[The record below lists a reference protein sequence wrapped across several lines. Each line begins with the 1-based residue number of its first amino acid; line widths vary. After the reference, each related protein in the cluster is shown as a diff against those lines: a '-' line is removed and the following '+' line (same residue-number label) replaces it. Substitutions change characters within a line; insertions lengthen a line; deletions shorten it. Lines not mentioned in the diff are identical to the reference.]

1 VIAEIIILAAVGLDK
16 FAVCIGFGMAGVPKA
31 RWVRV
36 SLTFMAYAV
45 LMLGIGLLAG
55 ESLSGRAASIVGY
68 ISAFAL
74 IGLGGVGITH
84 ALRAASED
92 VPPDDAPAQA
102 GASVNTTAFLI
113 SLDCLAV
120 GIPLGLRHVPIGPT
134 LIYFAVQTFA
144 VATIGLWLGTRLGTR
159 LGGRAEI
166 ASAVLL
172 TGIGL
177 LLLISQ
183 LFDINLIKPG

>member
-1 VIAEIIILAAVGLDK
+1 MLAEIFILAAVGLDK
-16 FAVCIGFGMAGVPKA
+16 LAVCIGFGMAGISKP

-36 SLTFMAYAV
+36 GLIFMVYAV

-55 ESLSGRAASIVGY
+55 ESLSGRAAAVVGY

-74 IGLGGVGITH
+74 IGLGAVGITH
-84 ALRAASED
+84 ALQTASEE
-92 VPPDDAPAQA
+92 VPPDEAPTQA
-102 GASVNTTAFLI
+102 GTSINMTAFLI

-134 LIYFAVQTFA
+134 LLYFAVQTFA
-144 VATIGLWLGTRLGTR
+144 AAIVGLWLGSRLGTR

-183 LFDINLIKPG
+183 LFDINLIKPA

>member
-1 VIAEIIILAAVGLDK
+1 MIAEVIVLAAVGLDK
-16 FAVCIGFGMAGVPKA
+16 FALCIGFGMAGIPKP

-36 SLTFMAYAV
+36 GLIFMAYAV

-55 ESLSGRAASIVGY
+55 ESLSGRAATIVGY
-68 ISAFAL
+68 ISAFVL

-84 ALRAASED
+84 ALWTASDEL
-92 VPPDDAPAQA
+92 PPDAAPAQA
-102 GASVNTTAFLI
+102 GTSVNMTAFLI

-120 GIPLGLRHVPIGPT
+120 GIPLGLRHVPIVPT
-134 LIYFAVQTFA
+134 LGYFAVQTFVVA
-144 VATIGLWLGTRLGTR
+144 VVGLWLGTRLGTR

-166 ASAVLL
+166 ASAILL

-183 LFDINLIKPG
+183 LFDITLIKAG